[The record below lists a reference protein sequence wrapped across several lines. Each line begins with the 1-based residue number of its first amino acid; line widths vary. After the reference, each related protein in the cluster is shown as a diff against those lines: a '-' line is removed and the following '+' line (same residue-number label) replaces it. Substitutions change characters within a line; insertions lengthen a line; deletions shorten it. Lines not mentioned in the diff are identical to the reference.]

1 MILPTKR
8 LNQDKALLTVG
19 ADILQLLDEPK
30 TVSRL
35 WTESKN
41 TRIGQPGKLTI
52 TYDWFVL
59 ALALLYSIGIVEAHE
74 GRIRR
79 RKP

>member
-1 MILPTKR
+1 MILPTKK

-19 ADILQLLDEPK
+19 ADILLVLDEPK

-35 WTESKN
+35 WAETKN
-41 TRIGQPGKLTI
+41 KRADTIRKRTI

-59 ALALLYSIGIVEAHE
+59 ALSLLYSVGVIETHE

-79 RKP
+79 SKP

>member
-19 ADILQLLDEPK
+19 ADILQMLDEPK

-35 WTESKN
+35 WTEAKSK
-41 TRIGQPGKLTI
+41 RADQPGKRAI

-59 ALALLYSIGIVEAHE
+59 GLALLYSLGIVEAHE

-79 RKP
+79 QKP